1 MYNRNIQEYCI
12 QYTVQRVKYQDFV
25 KILSKFV
32 KKIKNIFKSF
42 EK

>member
-1 MYNRNIQEYCI
+1 MYNRIIQEYCI
-12 QYTVQRVKYQDFV
+12 QYTVRKVKYQNFV
-25 KILSKFV
+25 KILSKFA